1 MWVDL
6 EQVKYCDQMW
16 SELWHFMFVSFGK
29 TFCRTL
35 WYFGMYPRDITVHI
49 SSTVI
54 QKRTKYCLKSKL
66 SWVFLPNHVDM
77 GSSDR
82 PPKVRSKLPYQ
93 GENLLKVF

>member
-35 WYFGMYPRDITVHI
+35 VFWYVPKRYYGSH
-49 SSTVI
+49 VI
-54 QKRTKYCLKSKL
+54 RSHPKEGQVLSQK
-66 SWVFLPNHVDM
+66 
-77 GSSDR
+77 
-82 PPKVRSKLPYQ
+82 Q
-93 GENLLKVF
+93 A